1 MQSPNYEKQLEELEK
16 KKSAIIAK
24 EKQIKAKM
32 SGEKR
37 KKENHAKMVLGG
49 AVFGVLKSELPADRK
64 ELDLY
69 GRALKKVFENKQEPL
84 LQMINVEYQRLK
96 KEQQEKNEYFKV
108 TVEENENA
116 TVDYKQHENY

>member
-1 MQSPNYEKQLEELEK
+1 MKLENYEKQLADLEK
-16 KKSAIIAK
+16 KKSAITAR

-49 AVFGVLKSELPADRK
+49 AVFGVLKSSLPTDRK

-69 GRALKKVFENKQEPL
+69 GRALKKVFENKQDAL
-84 LQMINVEYQRLK
+84 RQMIDAEYQRLK
-96 KEQQEKNEYFKV
+96 AAHPV
-108 TVEENENA
+108 TPTLPKYEE
-116 TVDYKQHENY
+116 

>member
-1 MQSPNYEKQLEELEK
+1 MQTPDYEKRLEELDK
-16 KKSAIIAK
+16 KKKAIIAK
-24 EKQIKAKM
+24 ERQIKAKM

-84 LQMINVEYQRLK
+84 RQMIDAEYQRLK
-96 KEQQEKNEYFKV
+96 AAQSPQPLPGDY
-108 TVEENENA
+108 EE
-116 TVDYKQHENY
+116 

>member
-1 MQSPNYEKQLEELEK
+1 MQTPDYEKRLEELDK
-16 KKSAIIAK
+16 KKKAIIAK

-49 AVFGVLKSELPADRK
+49 AVFGVLKSELPTDRK

-69 GRALKKVFENKQEPL
+69 GRALKKVFENKEDAL
-84 LQMINVEYQRLK
+84 RQMIDSEYQRLK
-96 KEQQEKNEYFKV
+96 REQPPQSVLPDYDPRPGAYPQNE
-108 TVEENENA
+108 E
-116 TVDYKQHENY
+116 

>member
-1 MQSPNYEKQLEELEK
+1 MKLENYEKQLADLEK
-16 KKSAIIAK
+16 KKSAITAR

-49 AVFGVLKSELPADRK
+49 AVFGVLKSELPTDRK

-84 LQMINVEYQRLK
+84 LQMIDAEYQRLK
-96 KEQQEKNEYFKV
+96 AAQPVTSTLPEY
-108 TVEENENA
+108 EE
-116 TVDYKQHENY
+116 

>member
-1 MQSPNYEKQLEELEK
+1 MQTPDYEKQLEQLQK
-16 KKSAIIAK
+16 KKSAIVAK

-49 AVFGVLKSELPADRK
+49 AVFGVLKSELPTDRK

-69 GRALKKVFENKQEPL
+69 GRALKKVFENKEDAL
-84 LQMINVEYQRLK
+84 RQMIDNEYQRLRR
-96 KEQQEKNEYFKV
+96 EQPFQPLAESYE
-108 TVEENENA
+108 A
-116 TVDYKQHENY
+116 ENYSVQYSHNEE